1 LEEVFRAGAPL
12 RKVIACG
19 SPLSTAPSRI
29 LALLGGMHSLAA
41 ERLAKYLGVGPSS
54 PNMNTWYHLC
64 LSRNHAHMAEQLSHI
79 I

>member
-1 LEEVFRAGAPL
+1 
-12 RKVIACG
+12 
-19 SPLSTAPSRI
+19 
-29 LALLGGMHSLAA
+29 MHSLAA